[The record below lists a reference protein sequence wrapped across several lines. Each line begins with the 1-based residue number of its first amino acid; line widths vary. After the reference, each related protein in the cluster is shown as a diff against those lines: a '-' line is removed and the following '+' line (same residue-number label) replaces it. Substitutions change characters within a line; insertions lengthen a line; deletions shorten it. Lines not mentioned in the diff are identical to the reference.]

1 MKIKTAE
8 LKKAIKSCLAGTST
22 KDLVVQM
29 AHIVFTGEEILAY
42 NDRVSIMIPFE
53 TGVSCSVPAED
64 LNKILSGISDKEIE
78 ISAGEGEVAFHSK
91 STEAIISTEI
101 ESRVVED
108 FFKSVDFDEMDWKE
122 LPKNFLDQITL
133 ARLSAS
139 SNALDSNNL
148 FCIHVKGKKISAGDG
163 HRLSLLSL
171 DSKMEEVLIPA
182 TSVSDIIGF
191 DDFDE
196 YAVHNGWIHFSNS
209 DGAIL
214 SCRTVSGNFPDF
226 NPIFENFQE
235 ETTIEVDSNLI
246 PVLQNLGGLVEG
258 QSGFMRSVDIKIIN
272 GQTIISGRKEG
283 LRIQKIVENKH
294 NKETVEFSISPDFLA
309 HILTMTN
316 ELSIADTSAMFS
328 SKTFQHIV
336 QLPIKD

>member
-42 NDRVSIMIPFE
+42 NDRVSVMIPFE

-64 LNKILSGISDKEIE
+64 LNKVLSGISDKEIE
-78 ISAGEGEVAFHSK
+78 ISASEGEVCLSSD

-101 ESRVVED
+101 ESRVVEE
-108 FFKSVDFDEMDWKE
+108 FFKGVDFDEMDWKE
-122 LPKNFLDQITL
+122 LPGNFLDQIAL

-139 SNALDSNNL
+139 TNALDSNNL
-148 FCIHVKGKKISAGDG
+148 FCVHIKGKSISAGDG
-163 HRLSLLSL
+163 HRLSLLTL
-171 DSKMEEVLIPA
+171 DLKMEEILIPA
-182 TSVSDIIGF
+182 TSVTDIVGF
-191 DDFDE
+191 DTFDE
-196 YAVHNGWIHFSNS
+196 YAVHNGWIHFSNE

-214 SCRTVSGNFPDF
+214 SCRTVSGEFPDF
-226 NPIFENFQE
+226 TPIFTNFKAI
-235 ETTIEVDSNLI
+235 TAIEVDSNLI

-258 QSGFMRSVDIKIIN
+258 QSGFMRSVDIRIVN
-272 GQTIISGRKEG
+272 GQTTISGRKEG
-283 LRIQKIVENKH
+283 LRIQKVLDNKH
-294 NKETVEFSISPDFLA
+294 SKETVEFSISPDFLA

-316 ELSIADTSAMFS
+316 SLSIADTSAMFS
-328 SKTFQHIV
+328 SKTFKHIV
-336 QLPIKD
+336 QLPVKD